1 MDRYRLE
8 QIDDHKRWD
17 RFLGVSENGT
27 VFSCSAFFSSL
38 QQPVDLWECYKGK
51 TLCAG
56 ILIPTDDSSRSAL
69 MHNYLAYG
77 GIVFALSQ
85 SEQNRSGRIS
95 EHFAITRAVAEHLSA
110 HYRDIHIR
118 LCPYQRDIRP
128 YLWVNYGRN
137 LPRYAPYVRYTT
149 VVDVRGLA
157 QTEETEEGG
166 IFMKISTMRRRSIRR
181 ARKNNV
187 ITKERYDVE
196 LFLDFYRKTLERQGL
211 RARETP
217 LQEMCHIIESLYS
230 TGTGRMFVAYD
241 ASGDPG
247 SAAFFGMDYR
257 RAYYIFG
264 SSDPKQRHTDTGTAV
279 LWDAFRFL
287 SMDGIREVDLVGVN
301 SPNRGS
307 FKLSFGGNLLPY
319 YELTLTR

>member
-8 QIDDHKRWD
+8 QIEDHKRWD

-27 VFSCSAFFSSL
+27 VFSCSTFFSNL
-38 QQPVDLWECYKGK
+38 QQPVDLWECYKGE

-56 ILIPTDDSSRSAL
+56 ILIPTYDHSRSVF

-85 SEQNRSGRIS
+85 SEQNRTSRIS
-95 EHFAITRAVAEHLSA
+95 EHFAITQAVAEHLAA
-110 HYRDIHIR
+110 HYRDILIR
-118 LCPYQRDIRP
+118 LCPYQKDIRP
-128 YLWVNYGRN
+128 YLWVNYGNN

-157 QTEETEEGG
+157 QTEETEEAG
-166 IFMKISTMRRRSIRR
+166 IFMETSTMRRRSIRC
-181 ARKNNV
+181 ARKNGV
-187 ITKERYDVE
+187 ITKEEYDVD
-196 LFLDFYRKTLERQGL
+196 LFLDLYQKTLKRQNLLAG
-211 RARETP
+211 EIP
-217 LQEMCHIIESLYS
+217 LHEMRHVMENLYS
-230 TGTGRMFVAYD
+230 AGIGRMFISCDTA
-241 ASGDPG
+241 GNPG
-247 SAAFFGMDYR
+247 SAAFFGTDHR

-287 SMDGIREVDLVGVN
+287 SRDGIPEVDLVGVN

-307 FKLSFGGNLLPY
+307 FKLSFGGSLLPY